1 MRARSLAHAMA
12 GLRRRSRAGPTTLAS
27 AADML
32 ADRSVLVLIML
43 LAMLGMVPS
52 PGLPLGAIT
61 GLLVV
66 WLAAARLMG
75 RQQVRLPGVL
85 ARRPLPPSV
94 LQAAL
99 RRLVPLLRRVERRV
113 AVRLL
118 ALASGPGAVVAL
130 VGIVVQGLV
139 LALPV
144 PLGNV
149 PPALSILALAGGL
162 VWRDGLCVL
171 VGHVLS
177 VASVAIVGLL
187 AWGGAQMLS
196 LLS

>member
-75 RQQVRLPGVL
+75 RRQARLPEAL
-85 ARRPLPPSV
+85 SRRPLPPSV

-99 RRLVPLLRRVERRV
+99 RRLVPLLRRMERRV
-113 AVRLL
+113 AVRMVV
-118 ALASGPGAVVAL
+118 LASGPGAVAAL

-171 VGHVLS
+171 AGHVLS
-177 VASVAIVGLL
+177 VTSVAIVGLL

-196 LLS
+196 LLG